1 MHEAII
7 LVGYFAANHSDNQTM
22 VQSGMNVVEN
32 SIITNFSF
40 FFSDFNNFLFFL
52 SILGHQ
58 PSVLQQLC
66 NLPFPYFSQTNLR
79 EILFPTLLACCHE
92 NQENLV
98 VLSQEMSWTLI
109 DEYLKTP
116 EGQKNAL
123 VQLILMS
130 STSKK

>member
-1 MHEAII
+1 M
-7 LVGYFAANHSDNQTM
+7 LLKT
-22 VQSGMNVVEN
+22 VV
-32 SIITNFSF
+32 FKF
-40 FFSDFNNFLFFL
+40 LFFSDFKIFLLLL
-52 SILGHQ
+52 SNLGHQ

>member
-1 MHEAII
+1 MLLKI
-7 LVGYFAANHSDNQTM
+7 
-22 VQSGMNVVEN
+22 VVC
-32 SIITNFSF
+32 ITNFY
-40 FFSDFNNFLFFL
+40 FFSDFKIILFLL
-52 SILGHQ
+52 SNLGHQ

>member
-1 MHEAII
+1 MTKKTVF
-7 LVGYFAANHSDNQTM
+7 LR
-22 VQSGMNVVEN
+22 
-32 SIITNFSF
+32 
-40 FFSDFNNFLFFL
+40 NFLYLNFL
-52 SILGHQ
+52 GQ
-58 PSVLQQLC
+58 
-66 NLPFPYFSQTNLR
+66 R
-79 EILFPTLLACCHE
+79 
-92 NQENLV
+92 NLV